1 MVLDKMLDF
10 KENDNGEEV
19 KMRPE
24 EIKLYRQLMVEA
36 NSQLGLVKLPREA
49 FCEFEYLIKLT
60 QYNQF
65 KEMLGEDP
73 ILNHKKQLIS
83 AQNQ

>member
-10 KENDNGEEV
+10 KEYDNGEEV

-49 FCEFEYLIKLT
+49 FGEFENLIKLT

>member
-24 EIKLYRQLMVEA
+24 EIKLYR
-36 NSQLGLVKLPREA
+36 
-49 FCEFEYLIKLT
+49 
-60 QYNQF
+60 
-65 KEMLGEDP
+65 
-73 ILNHKKQLIS
+73 
-83 AQNQ
+83 